1 VLRPDPGPAQPFAV
15 RRAAGRGHRLRRGRR
30 ADVVADLTAAQRVL
44 RHCHVGARDRDHAVH
59 REVPVHRRR
68 HRHVAARAVRLRP
81 DVAGRVHVLDR
92 AGRHRPVAGHRVRH
106 APRPD
111 RPGPHRDPR
120 RRGGRAQF
128 RGAGRP
134 GPDAGLRG
142 GRDRLRRGRGGARD
156 QPAHR
161 AAGRRVHRA
170 VDGDH
175 GVRGDHRRARHDR
188 GPDHRRH
195 RGHHPAA
202 DAAVLRRLVPD
213 RARAGRD
220 RRRPVRAARAVGAD
234 RRSPEHP
241 AVPGRI
247 LAVDAGEHRPARST
261 QTRNPAAPGRAPQLG
276 RLGRGSRGENGRVL
290 LSEIAEVSRAVA
302 GTSARLAKIEL
313 LAAAL
318 REAGPLE
325 VPIAVAYL
333 SGELPQRQIGVG
345 WAALRDGFAPAP
357 APTLTLSEV
366 DSGFSA
372 IGAVSG
378 KGSAAARKALVGE
391 LFGRATADEQRF
403 LVGLLSAELRQGA
416 LEGVMT
422 EAVARAADVP
432 VAEVRRAMMLRGSL
446 GVVAAAAL
454 SGGSEALGAFGLE
467 VGRPVRPMLATSAPT
482 LADALEKAGAQEGQ
496 GTEAALE
503 WKLDG
508 IRIQAHLSG
517 GSVRLFTRTLDDITA
532 RLADVAAVLAKLPV
546 RAAVLD
552 GELIALREDG
562 RPLPFQDTA
571 SRTASFEGRGPAVPL
586 SVFLFDALHL
596 EGADLIDLPYWK
608 RHTELAGAVPA
619 DLLMPRLVTASA
631 EEAAAF
637 FTDALAHGH
646 EGVVVKSLT
655 APYAAGRRG
664 AGWIKVKPRHT
675 LDLVVL
681 AVEWGHGRRRGW
693 LSNLHLGARDPDTGG
708 FVMLGKTFKGLTDE
722 LLTWQTS
729 RLLGLEERRDSYT
742 VYVRPELV
750 VEIAFDGVQRS
761 PRYPGGLALRF
772 ARVLRYREDKTAAD
786 ADTIDT
792 IRALSPGYLAP
803 DP

>member
-1 VLRPDPGPAQPFAV
+1 M
-15 RRAAGRGHRLRRGRR
+15 
-30 ADVVADLTAAQRVL
+30 
-44 RHCHVGARDRDHAVH
+44 
-59 REVPVHRRR
+59 
-68 HRHVAARAVRLRP
+68 
-81 DVAGRVHVLDR
+81 
-92 AGRHRPVAGHRVRH
+92 
-106 APRPD
+106 
-111 RPGPHRDPR
+111 
-120 RRGGRAQF
+120 
-128 RGAGRP
+128 
-134 GPDAGLRG
+134 
-142 GRDRLRRGRGGARD
+142 
-156 QPAHR
+156 
-161 AAGRRVHRA
+161 
-170 VDGDH
+170 
-175 GVRGDHRRARHDR
+175 
-188 GPDHRRH
+188 
-195 RGHHPAA
+195 
-202 DAAVLRRLVPD
+202 
-213 RARAGRD
+213 
-220 RRRPVRAARAVGAD
+220 
-234 RRSPEHP
+234 
-241 AVPGRI
+241 
-247 LAVDAGEHRPARST
+247 
-261 QTRNPAAPGRAPQLG
+261 
-276 RLGRGSRGENGRVL
+276 L

-345 WAALRDGFAPAP
+345 WAALRDGFAPAQ

-403 LVGLLSAELRQGA
+403 LVGLLSGELRQGA

-467 VGRPVRPMLATSAPT
+467 VGRPVRPMLAASAPT

-517 GSVRLFTRTLDDITA
+517 GNVRLFTRTLDDITA
-532 RLADVAAVLAKLPV
+532 RLPEVVSVLAKLPV
-546 RAAVLD
+546 RAAVFD

-571 SRTASFEGRGPAVPL
+571 SRTATQDTGPTVPL
-586 SVFLFDALHL
+586 SVFLFDVLHL
-596 EGADLIDLPYWK
+596 DGADLIDAEARQ
-608 RHTELAGAVPA
+608 RHAALARSVPPE
-619 DLLMPRLVTASA
+619 LLMPRLVTASA

-803 DP
+803 EP